1 MKEEAEQWQEKAD
14 ESAAKVKALE
24 QDLLEKENEI
34 KALTTRNQALE
45 ETQETLEGE
54 LEQHKKIAGDAT
66 HLETSNENALKKNA
80 ALEEELEA
88 SDKTLKETTAKL
100 REMDVKVE
108 TLENK
113 VASLEAEKEDLET
126 KLEAVEEKYTKA
138 NAELEEITKELEG
151 L

>member
-1 MKEEAEQWQEKAD
+1 M
-14 ESAAKVKALE
+14 KALE
-24 QDLLEKENEI
+24 QELLERENEI
-34 KALTTRNQALE
+34 KSLTTRNQTLE
-45 ETQETLEGE
+45 ESNEKLQDE
-54 LEQHKKIAGDAT
+54 LDNHKKIAGDAT

-100 REMDVKVE
+100 RETDIKVE

-113 VASLEAEKEDLET
+113 VTSLEGEKEALEAQ
-126 KLEAVEEKYTKA
+126 LEAVEAKYTKA